1 MVDVIFAILP
11 IFLLIL
17 IGLGMRRWS
26 FPGEGFWPLAD
37 RSVYFLFFPAL
48 LIHNLA
54 RADLGDLDPTGLFGT
69 LFGSILLIAVIGY
82 SLRRPL
88 KLDGPAFTSL
98 FQGSIRFNTFVG
110 FGAVAA
116 LSGNAGITLYA
127 VVISVAIPVLNVLTV
142 LVMMR
147 FGSHARGGASWRD
160 QFIALAKNPLIIA
173 CLVGIFLNQTGIG
186 LPRGI
191 DAVLKTLGDVAA
203 PLGLLTVGAALQL
216 DALRRGGPAVAATL
230 VLKLLLYPAAMFGLA
245 RLWHLTLIETQVLVL
260 WAMLP
265 TSSASYILARQMGG
279 DAPLMAAIVTATTLG
294 AFITMP
300 ILLGLMGL

>member
-1 MVDVIFAILP
+1 MLSVLLSILP
-11 IFLLIL
+11 IFVLIL
-17 IGLGMRRWS
+17 LGLAMRRWN
-26 FPGEGFWPLAD
+26 FPGDAFWPLAD

-54 RADLGDLDPTGLFGT
+54 RGDLGDLDPTGLFGT
-69 LFGSILLIAVIGY
+69 LLGSILLVAALTFL
-82 SLRRPL
+82 LRKPL

-98 FQGSIRFNTFVG
+98 FQGSVRFNTFVG

-127 VVISVAIPVLNVLTV
+127 VVIAVAIPFLNFITV

-147 FGSHARGGASWRD
+147 FGANAQGATWRD
-160 QFIALAKNPLIIA
+160 QVMALAKNPLILA
-173 CLVGIFLNQTGIG
+173 CLIGILLNVSGLG

-191 DAVLKTLGDVAA
+191 DSIFKTLGDAA
-203 PLGLLTVGAALQL
+203 SPLGLLTVGAALQL
-216 DALRRGGPAVAATL
+216 DAMKRGGAAVAATS
-230 VLKLLLYPAAMFGLA
+230 VLKLLLYPLAMFGLA
-245 RLWHLTLIETQVLVL
+245 RLWGLTALETQVLVL

-279 DAPLMAAIVTATTLG
+279 DAPLMAAIVTGTTVG

-300 ILLGLMGL
+300 ILLAAFGL

>member
-1 MVDVIFAILP
+1 MLAVILSILP
-11 IFLLIL
+11 VFMLIV
-17 IGLGMRRWS
+17 IGQAMRRWN

-54 RADLGDLDPTGLFGT
+54 RGDLGDLDPTGLFGA
-69 LFGSILLIAVIGY
+69 LFGSILLVTVTAY
-82 SLRRPL
+82 SLRRIL
-88 KLDGPAFTSL
+88 RIDGPAFTSL

-116 LSGNAGITLYA
+116 LAGDAGITLYA
-127 VVISVAIPVLNVLTV
+127 VVIAVAIPILNILTV

-147 FGSHARGGASWRD
+147 YGTQAQGATWRD
-160 QFIALAKNPLIIA
+160 QLLALVKNPLIIA
-173 CLVGIFLNQTGIG
+173 CVIGIILNTSGLG

-191 DAVLKTLGDVAA
+191 DAVFKTLGDVAS

-216 DALRRGGPAVAATL
+216 EALRRGGPAVAATL
-230 VLKLLLYPAAMFGLA
+230 VLKLLLYPAAMFGLT
-245 RLWHLTLIETQVLVL
+245 RLWGLTTLETHVLVL

-265 TSSASYILARQMGG
+265 TSSACYILARQMGG

-300 ILLGLMGL
+300 IFLGLLGL